1 MARTSSTA
9 IDTSGYSNKELGAA
23 LNRLRATTAK
33 YKDKAKE
40 TAEEFM
46 SIALSTG
53 AAFGIGWWM
62 GQIELNAGGDF
73 TPEDLE
79 WWGIDKELVV
89 GLGLVFAG
97 ISGFLGKQMGP
108 AAGAMGKGVL
118 AFWAGSRGHEIGITA
133 PE

>member
-1 MARTSSTA
+1 VARTSSTA
-9 IDTSGYSNKELGAA
+9 IDTSGYTNKELGAA

-33 YKDKAKE
+33 YKDKAKA

-46 SIALSTG
+46 GLALSTG

-62 GQIELNAGGDF
+62 GQIQTAADF
-73 TPEDLE
+73 TEEDLQ
-79 WWGIDKELVV
+79 WWGIDKELIV

-118 AFWAGSRGHEIGITA
+118 AYWAGAQGEAIGKT
-133 PE
+133 PG